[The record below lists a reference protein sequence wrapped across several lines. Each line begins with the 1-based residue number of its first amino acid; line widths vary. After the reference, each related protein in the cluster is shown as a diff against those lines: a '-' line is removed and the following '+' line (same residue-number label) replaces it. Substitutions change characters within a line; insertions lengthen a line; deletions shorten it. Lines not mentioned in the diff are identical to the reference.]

1 VTLLSTMRGF
11 GDEALAAASAASACA
26 EEVEECLKRRRVKSM
41 APGRR
46 CREYALMI
54 DKFNPPT
61 VHEPAGY
68 SHVTISNAGRLAHLA
83 GQCPLDLSGEVIG
96 QPGDYA
102 AQTEQVITNCL
113 AVLKA
118 AGASPANVIR
128 SVIYVVS
135 PDSEVLA
142 AVWRHLNASPLAQA
156 FTTASTLLG
165 VASLGYR
172 GQLVEI
178 DLTAALD

>member
-1 VTLLSTMRGF
+1 MPAQIRYPP
-11 GDEALAAASAASACA
+11 SAD
-26 EEVEECLKRRRVKSM
+26 
-41 APGRR
+41 
-46 CREYALMI
+46 CRNDVRMI

-61 VHEPAGY
+61 VHVPDGY
-68 SHVTISNAGRLAHLA
+68 SHVTISHAGRLAHLA
-83 GQCPLDLSGEVIG
+83 GQCPLDLSGEVVG
-96 QPGDYA
+96 EPGDYT

-118 AGASPANVIR
+118 AGATPADVVR
-128 SVIYVVS
+128 SVVYVVS
-135 PDSEVLA
+135 PDSSVLA
-142 AVWRHLNASPLAQA
+142 EVWRQLHASPLAAA

-178 DLTAALD
+178 DLTAALV